1 MNQFYWEP
9 ERLDDLYQFNRSDS
23 NYDSWTMNHSQYLP
37 AVGYIESFDTNG
49 NVLQPADWRI
59 VSKTIQVICDE
70 YPQTGND
77 FFE

>member
-23 NYDSWTMNHSQYLP
+23 NYDSWTMNHCQYLP

-49 NVLQPADWRI
+49 NVLQGY
-59 VSKTIQVICDE
+59 V
-70 YPQTGND
+70 
-77 FFE
+77 

>member
-49 NVLQPADWRI
+49 NVLQGY
-59 VSKTIQVICDE
+59 V
-70 YPQTGND
+70 
-77 FFE
+77 